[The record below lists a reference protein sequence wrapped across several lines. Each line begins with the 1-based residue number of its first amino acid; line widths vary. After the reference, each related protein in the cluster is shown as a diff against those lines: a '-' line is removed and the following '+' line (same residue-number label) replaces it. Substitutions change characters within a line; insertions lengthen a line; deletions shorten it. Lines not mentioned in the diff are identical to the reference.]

1 MEMSKNI
8 ERREKSNKKIKQMG
22 IACLES
28 LPILDEDMDLDLK
41 SLDDIC
47 KRAIASLLSIQIACD
62 INAGNDY
69 EESNEIL
76 SNLLKEYKVEDC
88 LNPKEKRLFNGEYT
102 QQDTI
107 DVTWTYESYWSLVWA
122 LGLIEDISLPNEI
135 CDCEKAIKLVSE
147 AKSFDEFK
155 TKCKLRDVEEILD
168 MLDLHYRYH
177 WACVEKRI
185 NPNTPI
191 GELNPEVV
199 VERRRGLEWLFSEE
213 DDWFD
218 ISLDT

>member
-28 LPILDEDMDLDLK
+28 LPILDEDMDLYLK

-199 VERRRGLEWLFSEE
+199 TERRRGLEWLFSEE

>member
-1 MEMSKNI
+1 MSVSKNL
-8 ERREKSNKKIKQMG
+8 ERREKSNNKIKEMG
-22 IACLES
+22 ILCLES
-28 LPILDEDMDLDLK
+28 LPILDEDMELNLK

-47 KRAIASLLSIQIACD
+47 KRAISSLLSIQIACD

-69 EESNEIL
+69 EESNKIL

-88 LNPKEKRLFNGEYT
+88 LNPTEKKLFNGEYT
-102 QQDTI
+102 QQDII

-147 AKSFDEFK
+147 ARSFDEFK
-155 TKCKLRDVEEILD
+155 AKCKLRDVEEILD

-177 WACVEKRI
+177 WACVEKSI

-213 DDWFD
+213 EDWFE

>member
-28 LPILDEDMDLDLK
+28 LPILDEDMDMDLK